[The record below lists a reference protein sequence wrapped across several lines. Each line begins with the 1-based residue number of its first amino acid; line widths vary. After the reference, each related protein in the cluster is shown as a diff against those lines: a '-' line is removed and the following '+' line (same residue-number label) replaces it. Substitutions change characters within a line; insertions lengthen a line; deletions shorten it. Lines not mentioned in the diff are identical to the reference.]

1 MIDFQPKKEHTI
13 KRYEQI
19 LFADAVL
26 LFQVLKTGKGAMLR
40 PLNSIF
46 KRMIQDMTMLL
57 S

>member
-1 MIDFQPKKEHTI
+1 M